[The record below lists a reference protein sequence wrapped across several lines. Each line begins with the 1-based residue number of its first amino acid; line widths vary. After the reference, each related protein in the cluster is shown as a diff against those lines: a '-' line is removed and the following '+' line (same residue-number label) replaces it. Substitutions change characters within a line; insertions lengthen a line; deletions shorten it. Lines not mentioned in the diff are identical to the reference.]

1 MRNSIGLRLG
11 LGYLVLVVL
20 ILALGMVGLWFSMQV
35 QASLQQVASQSQQ
48 LVALVQVETAIERVD
63 LSLQS
68 SLVDRTAGGL
78 ARSEVLMDT
87 AKERIAEFASTA
99 QGLDPQILADMQAA
113 GDGYAEVAG
122 PHITAAKAGAINAT
136 RALSQIEDSQEP
148 LQLALGKLKT
158 GMRESINAT
167 VESADEAQAAART
180 VSLLISAGAVVLG
193 IVLAIV
199 VGRSI
204 TRPLGYL
211 VDAADKLSTG
221 DLETPIQLTS
231 KDEIGELGAS
241 LERMRVSLK
250 VVMDRVRG
258 KSAG

>member
-87 AKERIAEFASTA
+87 AKET
-99 QGLDPQILADMQAA
+99 A
-113 GDGYAEVAG
+113 GDGYGEVAG

-148 LQLALGKLKT
+148 LQMALGKLKT
-158 GMRESINAT
+158 EMRESINAT
-167 VESADEAQAAART
+167 VESAGEAQAAART